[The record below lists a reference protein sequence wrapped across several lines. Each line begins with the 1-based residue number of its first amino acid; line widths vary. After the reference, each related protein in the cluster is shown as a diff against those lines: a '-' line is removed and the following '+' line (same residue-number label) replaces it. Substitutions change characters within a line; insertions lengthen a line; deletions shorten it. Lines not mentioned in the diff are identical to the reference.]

1 MSIFTGSDKPR
12 RWDIEARIEAL
23 RDELA
28 SLRRDAARGSRG
40 AYESAKETGYDFLSE
55 LPHMSRAAVPAARR
69 QARIAEQAVRD
80 HPTAAVAVAGLV
92 LIGLAAS
99 VIYSRR

>member
-1 MSIFTGSDKPR
+1 MHLFSGSDKSG

-23 RDELA
+23 RDEMA
-28 SLRRDAARGSRG
+28 SLSRDASRIGRG
-40 AYESAKETGYDFLSE
+40 AYDSAAESGSDLIAA
-55 LPHMSRAAVPAARR
+55 LPRMSRAAVPAARR
-69 QARIAEQAVRD
+69 QARAAEKTVRD
-80 HPTAAVAVAGLV
+80 HPTAAVAVAGLI